1 MCYQSQLALQL
12 RSGESGEAIALA
24 VQRQDREDDMR
35 TSMLNAGAFA
45 SLVIAMASPAF
56 GQEAT
61 EEDEGA
67 IRDIVVTAQR
77 REENIQ
83 DVPVAV
89 TALDSIALSQSAV
102 EDIRDLAGRV
112 PSLVVDNV
120 NAGPSAAAISIRGI
134 SFEDIEKSFD
144 PAVGVVV
151 DGVFIGTNTGQLLDA
166 FDLESVEVLRGPQ
179 GTLFGR
185 NTIGGVINLRR
196 SRPTGEFGV
205 KASVGYAEFNSI
217 RGRLTV
223 NTPEIGNVLALKG
236 FVAWD
241 KTDGYLRNV
250 TLNRRAG
257 KDNTL
262 SLGLTAQVKPSDNI
276 TALLTYEHF
285 RQRSE
290 TQTASVSETGKDTI
304 CLAIP
309 GPGGILIRP
318 FAPANQ
324 CDRISRGDSLYQVF
338 GNIETPVTYDADR
351 LSGEITVGLGDF
363 ELVSITGYQK
373 SDESVRQDFDSTSFN
388 FFDTLRNQ
396 DYEQFSQEIR
406 LAGDISDQINVLLGA
421 YYFDSSYFLV
431 QTTNLGFI
439 PRTITQRSGVD
450 SKSYAG
456 FADVKFKLSD
466 RLTIGGGGRYTRDK
480 KSFVSNYALNTTGA
494 CPVGVFG
501 ITAADCVGRESFG
514 KFTYRASADFK
525 LGDNQ
530 LIYASYSTGFRSGS
544 FNGRAAT
551 PAARGP
557 YRPELVKAFEVG
569 LKADWL
575 DRRLRTNLALFT
587 TDYTNKQEEIVEA
600 TPPPFNAI
608 NPQQTVVRNAASA
621 RINGLELEVVAKP
634 SNSFTFFGSLSY
646 LDAKYKQ
653 FFRDVTG
660 DLVLDDVSTLDL
672 RRAPKF
678 SWSVGVDY
686 TKEVGAGTFS
696 LSPVFRFTDDYTTCL
711 IENRP
716 VTLGA
721 VTNDRRCNTGTREI
735 LDVTMS
741 YSLPIGG
748 ADAKISLFARNLL
761 DDRGISGTLPVA
773 GLFTFSGVRPPRQF
787 GGELQI
793 KF

>member
-1 MCYQSQLALQL
+1 MV
-12 RSGESGEAIALA
+12 RSA
-24 VQRQDREDDMR
+24 M
-35 TSMLNAGAFA
+35 
-45 SLVIAMASPAF
+45 SLVSFGVMAYALISPASAQDTQSENEQA
-56 GQEAT
+56 G
-61 EEDEGA
+61 
-67 IRDIVVTAQR
+67 IRDIIVTAQKR
-77 REENIQ
+77 QESIQ
-83 DVPVAV
+83 EVPVAV
-89 TALDSIALSQSAV
+89 TALDSIALGQSAV
-102 EDIRDLAGRV
+102 KDIRDLAGRV

-185 NTIGGVINLRR
+185 NTIAGVINLRR

-205 KASVGYAEFNSI
+205 KASLGHAEFGSW

-223 NTPEIGNVLALKG
+223 NSPEIGGFLALKG
-236 FVAWD
+236 FAAWD

-250 TLNRRAG
+250 TQNRRAG
-257 KDNTL
+257 KDETL
-262 SLGLTAQVKPSDNI
+262 SLGATAQLTPSDNI
-276 TALLTYEHF
+276 TGLITYEHF

-290 TQTASVSETGKDTI
+290 TQTASVSETGKDLI

-309 GPGGILIRP
+309 GPGGITIRP

-324 CDRISRGDSLYQVF
+324 CDRTSRGDNLYDVF
-338 GNIETPVTYDADR
+338 GNIATPVSYDADR
-351 LSGEITVGLGDF
+351 LTGEITVGLGEF
-363 ELVSITGYQK
+363 ELVSVTGWQK
-373 SDESVRQDFDSTSFN
+373 SEESVRQDFDSTSIN

-396 DYEQFSQEIR
+396 DYEQFSQELR
-406 LAGDISDQINVLLGA
+406 LEGDLSDQINLLLGA

-439 PRTITQRSGVD
+439 PTTIVQLSGVD

-456 FADVKFKLSD
+456 FADAKLKLTD
-466 RLTIGGGGRYTRDK
+466 ALTIGVGGRYTRDK

-501 ITAADCVGRESFG
+501 ITAADCAGSKSFG
-514 KFTYRASADFK
+514 KFTWRASADYK
-525 LGDNQ
+525 LDDDR
-530 LIYASYSTGFRSGS
+530 LLYASYSTGFRSGS

-551 PAARGP
+551 PAAKGP
-557 YRPELVKAFEVG
+557 YEPELAKAFEVG

-575 DRRLRTNLALFT
+575 DRRLRTNLALFR
-587 TDYTNKQEEIVEA
+587 TDYTNKQEEVVEA

-608 NPQQTVVRNAASA
+608 NPQQTVVRNASSA
-621 RINGLELEVVAKP
+621 LIKGVELEVIAIP
-634 SNSFTFFGSLSY
+634 SDNFTFFASFSY
-646 LDAKYKQ
+646 LDAKYKR

-660 DLVLDDVSTLDL
+660 DLILDDVSTLDL

-678 SWSVGVDY
+678 SWSAGIDY
-686 TKEVGAGTFS
+686 TREMGSGRFA
-696 LSPVFRFTDDYTTCL
+696 LSPVFRFTDKYSTCL

-716 VTLGA
+716 VVLGA
-721 VTNDRRCNTGTREI
+721 VTNDQRCTSGPREI

-741 YSLPIGG
+741 YTFGMGG
-748 ADAKISLFARNLL
+748 GEAKVSLFTRNLL
-761 DDRGISGTLPVA
+761 DDRGISATLPVA
-773 GLFTFSGVRPPRQF
+773 GLFTFSGLRPPRQF
-787 GGELQI
+787 GGEIQF